1 MLRPIAAFSSAEA
14 SQYPYSAGIPPASD
28 AVGDVESMDFLA
40 GQAVGL
46 VQEIKPAGE
55 IIREVAAQA
64 EDSLAARLPTITGR
78 NIFETRMRLKGG

>member
-1 MLRPIAAFSSAEA
+1 
-14 SQYPYSAGIPPASD
+14 
-28 AVGDVESMDFLA
+28 MDFLA

-64 EDSLAARLPTITGR
+64 EDILAGRLPTITGR
-78 NIFETRMRLKGG
+78 NIFESRKRRKGA